1 MKCTDFNKELCVIHA
16 KEIDELTQSLLAHGG
31 RYEFADGE
39 ETDMDDLENYPEVVA
54 QYEYEWI
61 NFQVMEVSLDEEG
74 DPYISGKART
84 ESGACYVDEYI
95 CSIPAGDVMVGDM
108 KYIISKMDE
117 PEEKKGVSIHQVIAD
132 IAINVGW
139 ERLDVVDSRE
149 MVNLIIK
156 WANEFEQLHRN
167 TDWSERGDYI
177 DAIDNFS
184 QEKIKKL
191 MK

>member
-1 MKCTDFNKELCVIHA
+1 M
-16 KEIDELTQSLLAHGG
+16 
-31 RYEFADGE
+31 
-39 ETDMDDLENYPEVVA
+39 
-54 QYEYEWI
+54 
-61 NFQVMEVSLDEEG
+61 
-74 DPYISGKART
+74 
-84 ESGACYVDEYI
+84 
-95 CSIPAGDVMVGDM
+95 
-108 KYIISKMDE
+108 
-117 PEEKKGVSIHQVIAD
+117 
-132 IAINVGW
+132 
-139 ERLDVVDSRE
+139 DVVDSRE